1 MKAHLKNTVVAK
13 PRPASTVVLLRDG
26 EHGVETL
33 LLKRNKALL
42 FGGGLW
48 VFPGGSIDPQDLD
61 AAGGEE
67 KVASRLAAA
76 REAQEESGLQPS
88 LDDMLQLSHWT
99 TPVVESKRFST
110 WFYVAPV
117 AYDRDVVIDGSEI
130 HDSQWIS
137 IKDAMLGHECG
148 DLGMFPPTYLTL
160 IYLSG
165 YSTVEELLS
174 GEAETIPAEVLPV
187 MGKAN
192 EEMVLML
199 EGDAGYDSG
208 DASKAGAQHRAT
220 LRDGF
225 WQYVVERLDEGYPRF
240 NCKT

>member
-1 MKAHLKNTVVAK
+1 MSTAVAK

-26 EHGVETL
+26 AQGVETL
-33 LLKRNKALL
+33 LLKRNKALM
-42 FGGGLW
+42 FAGGLW
-48 VFPGGSIDPQDLD
+48 VFPGGAIDPQDLE

-67 KVASRLAAA
+67 KAASRLAAA
-76 REAQEESGLQPS
+76 REAQEESGLQPC

-99 TPVVESKRFST
+99 TPVVEPKRFST

-117 AYDRDVVIDGSEI
+117 ACDGDVVIDGSEI

-137 IKDAMLGHECG
+137 IRDAVQGHEHG

-160 IYLSG
+160 IYLSR
-165 YSTVEELLS
+165 YQTVADVMT
-174 GEAETIPAEVLPV
+174 GEAETVPADVLPV

-192 EEMVLML
+192 NEMVLML

-208 DASKAGAQHRAT
+208 DPTKEGPQHRAT
-220 LRDGF
+220 LRDGY
-225 WQYVVERLDEGYPRF
+225 WQYVVERVEEGVPRF
-240 NCKT
+240 NAKS